1 MMDKTIGNIRA
12 GEILDSRGNPTIEVK
27 VTTKEGI
34 AGKAAVPS
42 GASTGRFEATELRD
56 RDERYRG
63 KGVLKAVS
71 NVNHPLAEGLLG
83 ENVTRQSY
91 MDFRMNQMDGTEQK
105 SSYGANGILGI
116 SLAAARTGA
125 KVSGL
130 PLYQYIGGINGKN
143 LPVPMMNVLNGG
155 AHAANNI
162 DIQEFM
168 IMPVGASSFREGLRW
183 CVEVYHTLADIL
195 KREKLST
202 GIGDEG
208 GFAPDLKE
216 DEDALKLL
224 VQAIEEA
231 GYAPGSDFKLAVDA
245 AASEWKSEK
254 EGAYYLPKA
263 KKELNREELI
273 AYWEKLCGIYPIFSI
288 EDPLDEEDWKG
299 WQEITKRLGDK
310 VQLVGDDLFVTNTNR
325 LAKGIRMG
333 VANAIL
339 IKVNQIG
346 TLTESLEAVE
356 MAHKA
361 GYRAIISH
369 RSGETADTFISDL
382 AVAVNAGQIKTGAP
396 CRSDR
401 VEKYNRLL
409 EIEGELGVVAKYE
422 NL

>member
-1 MMDKTIGNIRA
+1 MDKTIGNIRA
-12 GEILDSRGNPTIEVK
+12 REILDSRGNPTIEVK

-56 RDERYRG
+56 RNERYRG

-71 NVNHPLAEGLLG
+71 SVNHPLAEGLKG
-83 ENVTRQSY
+83 EKVTGQSY
-91 MDFRMNQMDGTEQK
+91 LDLRMNQMDGTEQK

-130 PLYQYIGGINGKN
+130 PLYQYIGGVNGKN

-231 GYAPGSDFKLAVDA
+231 GYVPGSDFKLAIDG

-254 EGAYYLPKA
+254 EGVYYLPKA
-263 KKELNREELI
+263 KKELTREELI
-273 AYWEKLCGIYPIFSI
+273 GYWERICKIYPVFSI
-288 EDPLDEEDWKG
+288 EDPMDEEDWKG

-382 AVAVNAGQIKTGAP
+382 AVGVNAGQIKTGAP

-409 EIEGELGVVAKYE
+409 EIEDELGIVAKYE